1 MTASSDSLPVPPIPP
16 SQPASVPAGL
26 SGSSSVADFPPDQTL
41 LANRKK
47 PSRKWLSYLALAL
60 LAVGVGFALWRVL
73 AGRGE
78 PEMQGAQA
86 IPVKTERLQRES
98 LEDGS
103 EFVGTLDSQSGVSL
117 QPEAAGRVT
126 RIFVSSGDRVAAGD
140 PIMQLSADRSQAD
153 YNAAL
158 SNINATSAS
167 KDAAEAQLRAAQER
181 KAQVEADLALTVSD
195 YGRTATL
202 VQRGAVAREQL
213 DQVVRD
219 RAVAEAALKSANQEI
234 KALSASRDQ
243 AQATLAQANS
253 SANATQQDLLDKTVT
268 APIAGIVGDIP
279 VKLGDYVAVGSS
291 MATITQNE
299 DLDLNIAVDI
309 SNASRL
315 RPGLP
320 VELRLAGQDNVI
332 TTGTINFVS
341 PTTDAATQTVLAKA
355 RFSTLNQPLQDDQ
368 KLTVRV
374 IWDERPGIL
383 IPTTAVSRLGGQ
395 TFVFVPGEPDPPAEG
410 EGPPPGKPAKGPAG
424 GPAGDQPGSQAE
436 GPPSVVARLKAVKL
450 GDLQGN
456 EYQVLEGLA
465 PGDTVI
471 TSGLL
476 NLRDGV
482 PIAPEASASQGSS
495 SEGFTSPPANSSKKA
510 K

>member
-1 MTASSDSLPVPPIPP
+1 MTASSDSLPVTPIPP
-16 SQPASVPAGL
+16 SQPSSVPAGL
-26 SGSSSVADFPPDQTL
+26 SGSSSVADFPPDETL
-41 LANRKK
+41 LADRKR
-47 PSRKWLSYLALAL
+47 PSRKWLGYLALAL
-60 LAVGVGFALWRVL
+60 LAAGVGFALWRAL

-78 PEMQGAQA
+78 PEMQGPQA
-86 IPVKTERLQRES
+86 VPVKTERLQRES
-98 LEDGS
+98 LEDSS

-117 QPEAAGRVT
+117 QPEAAGRVI

-158 SNINATSAS
+158 ANINATRAS
-167 KDAAEAQLRAAQER
+167 KDAAEAQLRAAIER

-195 YGRTATL
+195 YSRTATL
-202 VQRGAVAREQL
+202 VEKGAVAKEQL

-234 KALSASRDQ
+234 QALTASRDQ
-243 AQATLAQANS
+243 AQATLTQANN

-268 APIAGIVGDIP
+268 APVAGIVGDIP
-279 VKLGDYVAVGSS
+279 IKLGDYVAVGSS
-291 MATITQNE
+291 LATITQNE

-315 RPGLP
+315 RTGLP
-320 VELRLAGQDNVI
+320 VELRLVGQDNVI
-332 TTGTINFVS
+332 ATGTINFVS

-355 RFSTLNQPLQDDQ
+355 RFSTPNQPLQDDQ

-374 IWDERPGIL
+374 IWDERPGLL

-410 EGPPPGKPAKGPAG
+410 EGPPADKPAGQEKGQKKG
-424 GPAGDQPGSQAE
+424 QTE
-436 GPPSVVARLKAVKL
+436 GPPPVVAKLKSVKL

-456 EYQVLEGLA
+456 DYQVLEGLA

-482 PIAPEASASQGSS
+482 PIAPETSATESSKSSSGAASGSS
-495 SEGFTSPPANSSKKA
+495 ANSPRKA